1 MTLPD
6 SIREL
11 LMKYLDD
18 QTTAEEN
25 AEVERLLCHDELA
38 RDFLREVAEQ
48 AIMIA
53 DLERMAGSPD
63 HRRLAEM
70 ARNSPSNSP
79 WENTPE
85 SDPQT

>member
-6 SIREL
+6 SMREL
-11 LMKYLDD
+11 LMKYLDG

-25 AEVERLLCHDELA
+25 AEVERLLCHDELV

-63 HRRLAEM
+63 HLRLAEKV
-70 ARNSPSNSP
+70 RNSVSNSLWKTLP
-79 WENTPE
+79 N
-85 SDPQT
+85 QIHQA